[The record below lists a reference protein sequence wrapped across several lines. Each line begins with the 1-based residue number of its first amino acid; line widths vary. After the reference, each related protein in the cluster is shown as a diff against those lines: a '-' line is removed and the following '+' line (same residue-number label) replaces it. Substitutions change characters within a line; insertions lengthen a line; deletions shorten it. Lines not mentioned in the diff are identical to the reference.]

1 MYKISYFG
9 VWIWNEF
16 WLNWVY
22 VRLML
27 FLNENKL
34 DHIEK
39 TIRLTTFNFS
49 KVLKNVIIHSERV
62 SKSSL
67 TFALSQGQIFQLL
80 FPTIFARYMY
90 SDKIKKNVQIIWIKC
105 HICKRKWDYGH
116 VNENE
121 EYFMNTKLSH
131 VTNVRWKKTR
141 WRSTFSV
148 EFSFFLSHF
157 SHFLS

>member
-1 MYKISYFG
+1 
-9 VWIWNEF
+9 
-16 WLNWVY
+16 
-22 VRLML
+22 ML

-90 SDKIKKNVQIIWIKC
+90 SDKIKKNVQII
-105 HICKRKWDYGH
+105 
-116 VNENE
+116 
-121 EYFMNTKLSH
+121 
-131 VTNVRWKKTR
+131 
-141 WRSTFSV
+141 
-148 EFSFFLSHF
+148 
-157 SHFLS
+157 